1 MNYNIYMFEKNQ
13 KEVYTEIK
21 RLYLV
26 GGFTMDLKKFVL
38 EILDSLKKNEITIST
53 EFNNNSEMIDKSKI
67 GGKPYLPKDF
77 IWPYYQGLPLS
88 FLAQISLEEVSLLD
102 KDKLLPSTGM
112 LYFFYELE
120 TQEWGYSPQNKGCAK
135 VFYFEDSSNFELI
148 DFPKN
153 MEDDYKIPEFKIN
166 FKSNISLPSY
176 EDFFNLVEDKEE
188 LKDITENEFYDI
200 YHSAYDELSKKYLVP
215 IEKYIKLLAYPDVIQ
230 NSMEEE
236 CAAVARGFNMGGI
249 GYPKKY
255 KEEIKKA
262 SKDWIL
268 LFQMDTVE
276 TSDYELMF
284 GDCGHIYFWIKKE
297 DLANKNFENIWLIL
311 QCY

>member
-1 MNYNIYMFEKNQ
+1 
-13 KEVYTEIK
+13 
-21 RLYLV
+21 
-26 GGFTMDLKKFVL
+26 MDLKKFVL

-53 EFNNNSEMIDKSKI
+53 EFNNNSEIIDKSKI

-215 IEKYIKLLAYPDVIQ
+215 IEKYIKLLAYPDIIQ

-236 CAAVARGFNMGGI
+236 CAAIARGFNMGGI

>member
-1 MNYNIYMFEKNQ
+1 
-13 KEVYTEIK
+13 
-21 RLYLV
+21 
-26 GGFTMDLKKFVL
+26 MDLKKFVS

-53 EFNNNSEMIDKSKI
+53 EFNNNSEIVNKSKI

-88 FLAQISLEEVSLLD
+88 FLAQINLEEVSSLD
-102 KDKLLPSTGM
+102 KDKLLPDKGI

-120 TQEWGYSPQNKGCAK
+120 TQEWGYSPQDKGCAK
-135 VFYFEDSSNFELI
+135 VFYFENNSNFDLI
-148 DFPKN
+148 DFPKD
-153 MEDDYKIPEFKIN
+153 MEDYYKIPEFKIN

-176 EDFFNLVEDKEE
+176 EDFFNLIEDKEE
-188 LKDITENEFYDI
+188 LEDITENEFYDI

-236 CAAVARGFNMGGI
+236 CEAVTRGFDMGDVES
-249 GYPKKY
+249 YPKKY
-255 KEEIKKA
+255 QKEIRSA

-284 GDCGHIYFWIKKE
+284 GDSGHIYFWIKKE
-297 DLANKNFENIWLIL
+297 DLKNKNFENIWLIL

>member
-1 MNYNIYMFEKNQ
+1 
-13 KEVYTEIK
+13 
-21 RLYLV
+21 
-26 GGFTMDLKKFVL
+26 MDLKKFVS

-53 EFNNNSEMIDKSKI
+53 EFNNNSEIIDKSKI

-276 TSDYELMF
+276 ADDYELMF

>member
-1 MNYNIYMFEKNQ
+1 
-13 KEVYTEIK
+13 
-21 RLYLV
+21 
-26 GGFTMDLKKFVL
+26 MDLKKFVL

-236 CAAVARGFNMGGI
+236 CAVVARGFNMGGI

>member
-1 MNYNIYMFEKNQ
+1 
-13 KEVYTEIK
+13 
-21 RLYLV
+21 
-26 GGFTMDLKKFVL
+26 MDLKKFVS
-38 EILDSLKKNEITIST
+38 EILDSLKKNEIIIST
-53 EFNNNSEMIDKSKI
+53 EFNNNSEIVDKSKI

-88 FLAQISLEEVSLLD
+88 FLAQINLEGVSSLD
-102 KDKLLPSTGM
+102 KDKLLPDKGI

-188 LKDITENEFYDI
+188 LEDITENEFYDI

>member
-1 MNYNIYMFEKNQ
+1 
-13 KEVYTEIK
+13 
-21 RLYLV
+21 
-26 GGFTMDLKKFVL
+26 MDLKKFVL

>member
-1 MNYNIYMFEKNQ
+1 
-13 KEVYTEIK
+13 
-21 RLYLV
+21 
-26 GGFTMDLKKFVL
+26 MDLKKIMAEML
-38 EILDSLKKNEITIST
+38 TSLKKNEIIIST
-53 EFNNNSEMIDKSKI
+53 EFNNNSELVDKSKI

-77 IWPYYQGLPLS
+77 VWPYYQELPLS
-88 FLAQISLEEVSLLD
+88 FLAQINLEEVNSFD

>member
-1 MNYNIYMFEKNQ
+1 MLLNI
-13 KEVYTEIK
+13 
-21 RLYLV
+21 
-26 GGFTMDLKKFVL
+26 
-38 EILDSLKKNEITIST
+38 KKNEITIST
-53 EFNNNSEMIDKSKI
+53 ELNNNSEIINKSKI

-77 IWPYYQGLPLS
+77 VWPYYQELPLS
-88 FLAQISLEEVSLLD
+88 FLAQINLEEVNSFD

-120 TQEWGYSPQNKGCAK
+120 TEEWGYHPESKGCAK

-176 EDFFNLVEDKEE
+176 EDFFNLVEEKEE
-188 LKDITENEFYDI
+188 LDDITEDEFYEI

-215 IEKYIKLLAYPDVIQ
+215 IEKYTKLLGHPEVIQ
-230 NSMEEE
+230 NPMEEE
-236 CAAVARGFNMGGI
+236 CEAVTRGFNMGGI
-249 GYPKKY
+249 ESYPKQYQK
-255 KEEIKKA
+255 EIKSA

-268 LFQMDTVE
+268 LFQMDTIE
-276 TSDYELMF
+276 SDDYELMF
-284 GDCGHIYFWIKKE
+284 GDSGHIYFWIKKE
-297 DLANKNFENIWLIL
+297 DLKNKNFDNIWLIL

>member
-1 MNYNIYMFEKNQ
+1 
-13 KEVYTEIK
+13 
-21 RLYLV
+21 
-26 GGFTMDLKKFVL
+26 MDLKKFVS

-53 EFNNNSEMIDKSKI
+53 EFNNNSEIVNKSKI

-88 FLAQISLEEVSLLD
+88 FLAQINLEEVSSLD
-102 KDKLLPSTGM
+102 KDNLLPSTGM

-120 TQEWGYSPQNKGCAK
+120 TEEWGYKPQSKGCAK
-135 VFYFEDSSNFELI
+135 VFYYEDISNFSLI
-148 DFPKN
+148 DFPEN
-153 MEDDYKIPEFKIN
+153 MEDDYKIPEFKVN

-188 LKDITENEFYDI
+188 LEDITENEFYDI

-236 CAAVARGFNMGGI
+236 CAAVTRGFNMGGI

-268 LFQMDTVE
+268 LFQMDTLE

-284 GDCGHIYFWIKKE
+284 GDSGHIYFWIKKE
-297 DLANKNFENIWLIL
+297 DLANRNFENIWLIL
-311 QCY
+311 QCF